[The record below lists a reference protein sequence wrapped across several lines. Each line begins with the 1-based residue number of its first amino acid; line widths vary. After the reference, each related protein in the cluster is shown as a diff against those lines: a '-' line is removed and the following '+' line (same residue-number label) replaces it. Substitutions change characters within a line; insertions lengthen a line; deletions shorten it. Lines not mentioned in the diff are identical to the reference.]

1 MAFLCL
7 DNPTTTL
14 QWSTNVGR
22 PSFQLKQKGL
32 DQYSSLSP
40 TDIPRGSQHPTI
52 PLHSCHQ
59 SVDPHRSVGIHAHIL
74 ISHTPA
80 QHTKSQAVFLTAIA
94 TFSKNLFED
103 ISIQDWSTFVH
114 KNYSILYNNFPSSSI
129 HNSPR
134 RCSNLSRPVKILTPF
149 ERQWLLEGK
158 AFLATMMRA
167 AWKADQWCPN
177 NYHATAQHKSL
188 LITSPT
194 FSYKS
199 YRSQQQQWISH
210 LERHLR
216 EKLNLLACTLRCKTK
231 RSDSEAWTIGSN
243 KRLRKPD

>member
-1 MAFLCL
+1 MTSTSNNTFTFLPPVSGSAPVSWNTCTYPHL
-7 DNPTTTL
+7 SHPS
-14 QWSTNVGR
+14 STHKISVNNLHHVM
-22 PSFQLKQKGL
+22 PFSAKQ
-32 DQYSSLSP
+32 
-40 TDIPRGSQHPTI
+40 
-52 PLHSCHQ
+52 
-59 SVDPHRSVGIHAHIL
+59 AE
-74 ISHTPA
+74 
-80 QHTKSQAVFLTAIA
+80 FLTAIA
-94 TFSKNLFED
+94 TFSKNLPED
-103 ISIQDWSTFVH
+103 ISIQDWSTFVR
-114 KNYSILYNNFPSSSI
+114 KNYSVLYNNFPSSSI
-129 HNSPR
+129 HNNPR

-167 AWKADQWCPN
+167 AWKAGQRCSN
-177 NYHATAQHKSL
+177 NHHATGQHKPL
-188 LITSPT
+188 LIASPT
-194 FSYKS
+194 FSHKS